1 MANWGGETLP
11 KELGTCRG
19 IQEAYRNVANH
30 MDSQDFDKKGIESKR
45 WFENEL
51 HCLQLKRERG
61 KAVGLTREK
70 GKH

>member
-1 MANWGGETLP
+1 
-11 KELGTCRG
+11 
-19 IQEAYRNVANH
+19 